1 MQLIFSRTTF
11 IRSTILILHA
21 PIIMK
26 SIASLASFVAL
37 ATVVS
42 ADRTFTVN
50 NKCSYTVW
58 CVLLFD
64 TQPLGR

>member
-1 MQLIFSRTTF
+1 
-11 IRSTILILHA
+11 
-21 PIIMK
+21 MK

-50 NKCSYTVW
+50 NKCSYTIW
-58 CVLLFD
+58 
-64 TQPLGR
+64 